1 MSPGVVGIEVGDLGE
16 ALEHCRPALAGLEGA
31 SLLIT
36 GGTGFFGTWLVAL
49 LAHARQ
55 RLGVRL
61 DIAILTRDPERFEDA
76 QPWLATQPF
85 VRLIRGDVRFFEFPK
100 GRFTHV
106 VHAATDTS
114 AAADRDPAALMDSIV
129 GGTRRVLEF
138 AVATGVTRLLYVSSG
153 AVYGPQPQ
161 EMDRVDETYLGAC
174 DPLDPRSA
182 YGQAKR
188 LAEQMCIC
196 AAKGTAIEPVIARAF
211 AFVGPGLPFDGH
223 FAIGNFIRDA
233 VRGKTI
239 SAAGDGTPLRA
250 YLYAGDL
257 AAWLVSLLVRGTP
270 MSAYNV
276 GSDQAVS
283 IGELAHRV
291 AGLLPSAAG
300 VETTGRADTGA
311 PRSRYVPSIDKARRE
326 LSLDVWTP
334 LDEAIRRT
342 AKQARLTVLAP
353 SRRTGAR
360 EHSDHEHGHRLTFVI
375 DIDGVVA
382 SLVPGNDYA
391 EAEPLTA
398 TIAAIN
404 RLHAAGHRIIMFT
417 ARGSATGLD
426 WSAVTRAQLGRWGL
440 RYHDLRFGK
449 PAADFY
455 VDDRLMS
462 IAALAAFARDEA

>member
-1 MSPGVVGIEVGDLGE
+1 MSSNVTGIEDRDLDE
-16 ALEHCRPALAGLEGA
+16 ALEHCRAPLAGLDGA

-55 RLGVRL
+55 KLDVTL
-61 DIAILTRDPERFEDA
+61 DIAILTRDPERFEDE
-76 QPWLATQPF
+76 QTWLATRPF
-85 VRLIRGDVRFFEFPK
+85 ISLIRGDVRFFEFPK
-100 GRFTHV
+100 GRFTHI

-138 AVATGVTRLLYVSSG
+138 AAATGVTRLLYVSSG
-153 AVYGPQPQ
+153 AIYGPQPQ
-161 EMDRVDETYLGAC
+161 GVERIDETCLGAC

-188 LAEQMCIC
+188 LAEQMCVC

-211 AFVGPGLPFDGH
+211 AFVGPGLPLDGH
-223 FAIGNFIRDA
+223 FAIGNFIGDA
-233 VRGKTI
+233 VRGQAI
-239 SAAGDGTPLRA
+239 SVIGDGTPLRS

-257 AAWLVSLLVRGTP
+257 AAWLVTLLVAGAPGT
-270 MSAYNV
+270 AYNV
-276 GSDQAVS
+276 GSDQVIAV
-283 IGELAHRV
+283 GELARRI
-291 AGLLPSAAG
+291 AGLLPGAAG
-300 VETTGRADTGA
+300 VEMKGRAADGA
-311 PRSRYVPSIDKARRE
+311 PRSCYVPSIDKARRE

-334 LDEAIRRT
+334 LDEAICRT
-342 AKQARLTVLAP
+342 AKRARAATPTRARP
-353 SRRTGAR
+353 SSAN
-360 EHSDHEHGHRLTFVI
+360 EHGDRLTFVI

-391 EAEPLTA
+391 EAEPLEA

-404 RLHAAGHRIIMFT
+404 RLHAAGHRVIMFT

-426 WSAVTRAQLGRWGL
+426 WSAVTRAQLDRWGL

-462 IAALAAFARDEA
+462 IAALASFSREKA